1 MCLLVLGCRHASKIY
16 AHLAIIL
23 KVQTFLRCNGLKVTF
38 MNQRSPSLPF
48 IFGDAELCVYLTK
61 RKKRFPLDEYCIL

>member
-1 MCLLVLGCRHASKIY
+1 MCLLILGSGHASNIY
-16 AHLAIIL
+16 AHLTVIL
-23 KVQTFLRCNGLKVTF
+23 KVQTFLRCNGLKITF

-48 IFGDAELCVYLTK
+48 IFGDAELCVYLAK